1 MARGPKRGGL
11 GAASWPVAALAG
23 LALALLLACGGED
36 PSAGTIEGPPRRL
49 ALASTGAS
57 QVLFGDLHVHTT
69 YSIDA
74 FLYALPIFSGEGAHP
89 PADACD
95 FARHCSQ
102 LDFFSIN
109 DHAEGLTPERWQRTV
124 ESIRECN
131 SRAANS
137 AHPDLVAFLGWEW
150 TQVGATPET
159 HFGHKNVLFPGL
171 ADDEIPSRPI
181 TSLRLEEFERQPPR
195 ALLQLGERALWRPYS
210 DFAWWIKR
218 LAELENCPADR
229 NVWEL
234 PASCREN
241 AATPRELFAKLDQW
255 GFDFLVIPHGL
266 AWGVHAPP
274 GARLDNQLAHHDPAR
289 QRLLEVYSGHGS
301 GEVHR
306 RALDR
311 PRGGESDEICEEP
324 TADFLPCCWRA
335 GEIMRERCDDLDP
348 EVCEERVLEARRLAL
363 AAGTAP
369 HLVFPDTRAVDWL
382 DCDQC
387 RDCFKP
393 VFAPRAGESAQYSLA
408 LSGARETGISPDRAA
423 SGQTLAAQ
431 QFRWGFIASSDDHH
445 ARPGTGYKQV
455 HRKGMSDARGFASPR
470 VEGLLRRAAGR
481 GGADPRVPQPG
492 VREVRSFG
500 ALLDVERTASFLYP
514 GGLVAVHSEGRNR
527 EAVWDA
533 LVARNVYGTSGP
545 RILLEFELLNGPEGA
560 APMGSEVVLDE
571 VPHFAVRAT
580 GAFEQLP
587 GCPEESVIALGPE
600 RLGRLCRGECLHPG
614 DRRYPIVAIEVIRV
628 RPQSSAGEPISG
640 LIEDPWRRFDCEPDP
655 GGCTVEFEDE
665 TFPGLGGGAAY
676 YVRAL
681 QGETLAVNGANLR
694 TQFDAEGRARSV
706 EPCYGDWRTPA
717 DDDCLA
723 PVHER
728 AWSSP
733 IWVDRS
739 RGS

>member
-1 MARGPKRGGL
+1 MEPGSKPSWVRGVFPPASARGIFCT
-11 GAASWPVAALAG
+11 
-23 LALALLLACGGED
+23 LALLFACGGQDLE
-36 PSAGTIEGPPRRL
+36 PGTIEAPPRRV
-49 ALASTGAS
+49 APAAPGS

-74 FLYALPIFSGEGAHP
+74 FLYALPLFSGEGVHP

-109 DHAEGLTPERWQRTV
+109 DHAEGLTPERWERTV

-131 SRAANS
+131 ARAS
-137 AHPDLVAFLGWEW
+137 DPAHPDLVAFLGWEW
-150 TQVGATPET
+150 TQVGTTPAT

-171 ADDEIPSRPI
+171 ADGEIPTRPI
-181 TSLRLEEFERQPPR
+181 SSLREEEFERQPPLP
-195 ALLQLGERALWRPYS
+195 LLRLGERTLPRPYS
-210 DFAWWIKR
+210 DFVWWIHR
-218 LAELENCPADR
+218 LAELENCPEGRDVR
-229 NVWEL
+229 DL
-234 PASCREN
+234 PPSCREN
-241 AATPRELFAKLDQW
+241 AATPRELFAKLAQW
-255 GFDFLVIPHGL
+255 GLDFLVIPHGL

-274 GARLDNQLAHHDPAR
+274 GARLDNQLAAGQHDPTR
-289 QRLLEVYSGHGS
+289 QRLLEVYSGHGN
-301 GEVHR
+301 GEVYR
-306 RALDR
+306 SELDR
-311 PRGGESDEICEEP
+311 PDPDPTTGDAEAEVCEEP

-335 GEIMRERCDDLDP
+335 GEIMRERCGDLEP
-348 EVCEERVLEARRLAL
+348 ELCEARVREARRLAL

-369 HLVFPDTRAVDWL
+369 HLVFPDTRAADWL

-408 LSGARETGISPDRAA
+408 LSRPAEPGAEAERPTE
-423 SGQTLAAQ
+423 QL
-431 QFRWGFIASSDDHH
+431 RWGFIASSDDHH

-470 VEGLLRRAAGR
+470 VEGLLRRLTGR
-481 GGADPRVPQPG
+481 SGADPREPQPA

-514 GGLVAVHSEGRNR
+514 GGLVAVHSEGRSR

-533 LVARNVYGTSGP
+533 LVARRVYGTSGP
-545 RILLEFELLNGPEGA
+545 RILLDFELLNGPDGA
-560 APMGSEVVLDE
+560 APMGSEVRFE
-571 VPHFAVRAT
+571 GSPRFGVRAT
-580 GAFEQLP
+580 GAFEQRP
-587 GCPEESVIALGPE
+587 GCPEESVIALGPD
-600 RLGRLCRGECLHPG
+600 RLEKLCRGECLHPG
-614 DRRYPIVAIEVIRV
+614 DRRHPIVAIEVIRV
-628 RPQSSAGEPISG
+628 RPQLYPDEPIEG
-640 LIEDPWRRFDCEPDP
+640 LIEDPWRRFECDGDP
-655 GGCTVEFEDE
+655 AGCSVEFEDE
-665 TFPGLGGGAAY
+665 SYLASGRAAAY

-681 QGETLAVNGANLR
+681 QEETPAVNGANLR
-694 TQFDAEGRARSV
+694 AEFDASGNVLSFD
-706 EPCYGDWRTPA
+706 PCYGDARTPR

-733 IWVDRS
+733 IWLDRIH
-739 RGS
+739 GS